1 MDTSIYCKFVYNGI
15 NLNLSDIWLVIYAK
29 NYFDL
34 ARNKWNIME
43 CNIRN
48 KWNINGA
55 KQISSNV
62 CIYLILKYWDENTR
76 GMENVRVKKKKK
88 RKKYSTAC
96 ERGKMIDNLAK
107 FLFGEI
113 PQRWR

>member
-62 CIYLILKYWDENTR
+62 CNILDIKILGRKYA
-76 GMENVRVKKKKK
+76 GYGKCSCKKKKEK
-88 RKKYSTAC
+88 NIRP
-96 ERGKMIDNLAK
+96 LANAAK
-107 FLFGEI
+107 
-113 PQRWR
+113 

>member
-1 MDTSIYCKFVYNGI
+1 M
-15 NLNLSDIWLVIYAK
+15 
-29 NYFDL
+29 
-34 ARNKWNIME
+34 ARNKFLRT
-43 CNIRN
+43 C
-48 KWNINGA
+48 
-55 KQISSNV
+55 V
-62 CIYLILKYWDENTR
+62 IYLILKYWDENTR

-88 RKKYSTAC
+88 KKKYSTAC